1 MQFNQQIKNS
11 CIQRSQC
18 KIKIEKSKSSKK
30 KKIRGINPL
39 CVCEREREI
48 HISKME

>member
-30 KKIRGINPL
+30 KKDKRNQPSV
-39 CVCEREREI
+39 CV
-48 HISKME
+48 